1 MKFSNIG
8 VALGIAAATMG
19 LAAHAG
25 DDRKASKDHRQAA
38 SGMQAVAV
46 SPKAGEPG
54 HGWQYFSD
62 SRKARTAAGC
72 RGGASSAWRRRAPV
86 LRGRRR
92 WPQCSFEDTNC
103 SPARRRRQPLPA
115 FNRASS

>member
-19 LAAHAG
+19 FAAHAG
-25 DDRKASKDHRQAA
+25 DHRKASKDHRQAA

-62 SRKARTAAGC
+62 ARKARAVVISPNGDYYYSRGDGLQLVYKSAPTA
-72 RGGASSAWRRRAPV
+72 
-86 LRGRRR
+86 
-92 WPQCSFEDTNC
+92 
-103 SPARRRRQPLPA
+103 
-115 FNRASS
+115 

>member
-1 MKFSNIG
+1 MNLSNIG

-25 DDRKASKDHRQAA
+25 EHREAAKDHRHAA
-38 SGMQAVAV
+38 SGIQVVAV

-62 SRKARTAAGC
+62 ARKARAVVISPNGDYYYNRGDGLQLVYESAPTA
-72 RGGASSAWRRRAPV
+72 
-86 LRGRRR
+86 
-92 WPQCSFEDTNC
+92 
-103 SPARRRRQPLPA
+103 
-115 FNRASS
+115 